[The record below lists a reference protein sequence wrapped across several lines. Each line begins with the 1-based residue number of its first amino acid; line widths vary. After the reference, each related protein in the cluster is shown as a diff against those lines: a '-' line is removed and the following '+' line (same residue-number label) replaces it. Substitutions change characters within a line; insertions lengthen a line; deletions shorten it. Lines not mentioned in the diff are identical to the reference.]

1 MCATIGLILSIDGA
15 ASIMN
20 DMTFGDPG
28 QALGHRAGLLGPRTG
43 ADRQASELVERHRG
57 QRGPVERLFLDGAL
71 GARRAETRADGAQG
85 DREAQES
92 RPGQGAVARR
102 ATRRQGG

>member
-1 MCATIGLILSIDGA
+1 MKLAV
-15 ASIMN
+15 
-20 DMTFGDPG
+20 
-28 QALGHRAGLLGPRTG
+28 RG
-43 ADRQASELVERHRG
+43 ADVRMDGDAGTTARG
-57 QRGPVERLFLDGAL
+57 GGGGTTSDDDDDDDDGRRDDDDDGGRRDDDGAL